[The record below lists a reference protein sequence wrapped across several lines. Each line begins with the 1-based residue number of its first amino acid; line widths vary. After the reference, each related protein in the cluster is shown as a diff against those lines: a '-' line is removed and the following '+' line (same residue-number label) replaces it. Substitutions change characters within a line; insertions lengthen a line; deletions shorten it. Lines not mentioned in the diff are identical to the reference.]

1 LLFYREIA
9 IFGKQNLNEE
19 GMVFFEINPLFAEQT
34 IIMLENAGYQNIELR
49 KDIFGKNRMI
59 KAVNL

>member
-1 LLFYREIA
+1 ML
-9 IFGKQNLNEE
+9 
-19 GMVFFEINPLFAEQT
+19 FFEINPLFAEQT